1 MRESAQ
7 REIVFEAHEAQHR
20 QRLRILR
27 DAMALLY
34 RSRLVELGLDRAQ
47 VNGNDVRRWL
57 ERNPEYDIGGSANW
71 RAAVFASKLWEW
83 TGQMVESTAPGGHR
97 TKLQAYR
104 LREAMGRWLDTP

>member
-1 MRESAQ
+1 VSESAQ
-7 REIVFEAHEAQHR
+7 RELVFALHEAQH
-20 QRLRILR
+20 QRRLLLIR
-27 DAMALLY
+27 DAMAALY
-34 RSRLVELGLDRAQ
+34 RSRLVELGFDRAQ